1 MFSVEKT
8 TPQHPDFIRLI
19 LALDEDI
26 AIRDG
31 DEKDF
36 HAQYNKTDNIK
47 HALLV
52 FDNKKAV
59 GCGALRHYDSS
70 TMKSS
75 ECMLARRAVEKALL
89 PKSLLHLKIGHVR
102 WVIPELFLK
111 REKNT
116 KKPLRFIPKTDMS
129 AFPITDSMNRCSAAG
144 VLVRNWV
151 TPAGKAGMTSDRCTF
166 VCP

>member
-70 TMKSS
+70 TIEIKRMYVSPESRGKGIATQILIALEDWARSLGYTRAILETGEKYQEAIALYTKNGYERIPNYGQYEQVLSS
-75 ECMLARRAVEKALL
+75 RCFSK
-89 PKSLLHLKIGHVR
+89 
-102 WVIPELFLK
+102 ELG
-111 REKNT
+111 
-116 KKPLRFIPKTDMS
+116 
-129 AFPITDSMNRCSAAG
+129 DSGRQG
-144 VLVRNWV
+144 R
-151 TPAGKAGMTSDRCTF
+151 DDQ
-166 VCP
+166 